1 MLAAMIIGSIRFF
14 FSLHICSVCVTCSCS
29 CANRICMA
37 LLCFFFALRSSKQKE
52 DFGIDSLLCKVFV
65 TFETLLLVLR
75 TYTTTLRLGGIS
87 MFHLTSRR

>member
-1 MLAAMIIGSIRFF
+1 MRNMFMFMCKSYMYGITLF
-14 FSLHICSVCVTCSCS
+14 
-29 CANRICMA
+29 
-37 LLCFFFALRSSKQKE
+37 FFFALRSSKQKE